1 MTGGRPTPA
10 RRARS
15 WWAGVLVV
23 LVAAT
28 PGHAGRSF
36 IPIPEIILDPN
47 EGTTLGVLP
56 VVLFTN
62 EKDEIRYMLAP
73 DFSYNRT
80 REFFPRFRLFSYPT
94 PTRRWSLIAGK
105 STTKDERYIA
115 NFTERSLWEG
125 RAYVVAGLLH
135 ERDST
140 RRFFGLGNSSNE
152 ARESNYTDN
161 DTVAE
166 ASPGLW
172 LMPHVALGYDMR
184 IRRHS
189 IEHGQVT
196 SLPFIEKEHPEIRG
210 RGDAPAVYWS
220 HRVSLTYDSRDSIDI
235 PARGA
240 LATAYTEAA
249 DRTLGSATSFVKL
262 GAEWRDFVPV
272 HIRRVRGVLALRA
285 LLNYVSG
292 SRDTPFWEQ
301 SSLGERDLRA
311 FGTDRF
317 IDFNRS
323 AASVEFRV
331 PVYSRRLFG
340 VNPELE
346 LAPFFD
352 AGEVFHRIDD
362 SPVSDLH
369 VAYGMGFR
377 FVVRP
382 QVVAYVDI
390 GFGFEGSAVFSGVS
404 YPF

>member
-1 MTGGRPTPA
+1 M
-10 RRARS
+10 
-15 WWAGVLVV
+15 
-23 LVAAT
+23 
-28 PGHAGRSF
+28 
-36 IPIPEIILDPN
+36 
-47 EGTTLGVLP
+47 
-56 VVLFTN
+56 
-62 EKDEIRYMLAP
+62 
-73 DFSYNRT
+73 
-80 REFFPRFRLFSYPT
+80 
-94 PTRRWSLIAGK
+94 
-105 STTKDERYIA
+105 
-115 NFTERSLWEG
+115 
-125 RAYVVAGLLH
+125 
-135 ERDST
+135 
-140 RRFFGLGNSSNE
+140 
-152 ARESNYTDN
+152 
-161 DTVAE
+161 
-166 ASPGLW
+166 
-172 LMPHVALGYDMR
+172 
-184 IRRHS
+184 
-189 IEHGQVT
+189 
-196 SLPFIEKEHPEIRG
+196 
-210 RGDAPAVYWS
+210 
-220 HRVSLTYDSRDSIDI
+220 
-235 PARGA
+235 
-240 LATAYTEAA
+240 ATAYTEAA

-262 GAEWRDFVPV
+262 GAAWRDFVLV

>member
-15 WWAGVLVV
+15 GWAGVLVV

-166 ASPGLW
+166 ASRGLW

-262 GAEWRDFVPV
+262 GAAWRDFVPV
-272 HIRRVRGVLALRA
+272 HIRRMRGVLALRA